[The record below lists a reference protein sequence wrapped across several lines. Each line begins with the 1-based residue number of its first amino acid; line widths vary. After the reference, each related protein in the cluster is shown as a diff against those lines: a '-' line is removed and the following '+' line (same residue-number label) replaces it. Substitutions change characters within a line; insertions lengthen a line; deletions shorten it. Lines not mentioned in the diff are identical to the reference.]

1 MVSSIRVQMAR
12 EAEKVEAKSFQSNPK
27 PLPRLDF
34 RGRGDIMGSIMPIY
48 EFTCGDCSS
57 DFETLVRSSDWEG
70 EVECPGCGSE
80 KLEKRLS
87 VFAAG
92 SGDGFPADDPP
103 CSGMPS
109 NCGRCAL
116 DN

>member
-1 MVSSIRVQMAR
+1 
-12 EAEKVEAKSFQSNPK
+12 
-27 PLPRLDF
+27 
-34 RGRGDIMGSIMPIY
+34 MGSIMPIY

-70 EVECPGCGSE
+70 EVECPSCGSE
-80 KLEKRLS
+80 KLEKQLS
-87 VFAAG
+87 VFAAASTDG
-92 SGDGFPADDPP
+92 LSSGDMPP

>member
-1 MVSSIRVQMAR
+1 
-12 EAEKVEAKSFQSNPK
+12 
-27 PLPRLDF
+27 
-34 RGRGDIMGSIMPIY
+34 MPIY
-48 EFTCGDCSS
+48 EFTCDHCSE

-70 EVECPGCGSE
+70 EVECPICGSE
-80 KLEKRLS
+80 EVDKRLS
-87 VFAAG
+87 VFATASTDG
-92 SGDGFPADDPP
+92 SSVAEMPP

>member
-1 MVSSIRVQMAR
+1 ML
-12 EAEKVEAKSFQSNPK
+12 EN
-27 PLPRLDF
+27 
-34 RGRGDIMGSIMPIY
+34 IMPIY
-48 EFTCGDCSS
+48 EFSCETCSE

-70 EVECPGCGSE
+70 EVECPSCGSE
-80 KLEKRLS
+80 KIEKRWS

-92 SGDGFPADDPP
+92 SKSASSTAEMPP